1 MKKRGIS
8 PLIATV
14 LLVGIAVVLA
24 TVLMIFLRGVTD
36 DQTTRSEDKLF
47 LGQVCL
53 ENVDIEY
60 DSFCFVYEVDPGNP
74 ECDQPEQALSDPDD
88 TTDAMITIKVLN
100 RAEVPIK
107 SFSFQIISD
116 ERTKIK
122 KSEGDPFLSEYET
135 VEINDLDYEGTI
147 YNLPKRKDAIDLCT
161 IFPKDEI
168 RFTEILIKKQID
180 YQNIEGYCDDD
191 ELLTNIIYEC

>member
-60 DSFCFVYEVDPGNP
+60 DSFCFWED
-74 ECDQPEQALSDPDD
+74 A
-88 TTDAMITIKVLN
+88 TDNYINITIKNKEEIPIEEFGFKVIGNEIKVTN
-100 RAEVPIK
+100 RQDQLDQYTTRTYNMSVDL
-107 SFSFQIISD
+107 SDISD
-116 ERTKIK
+116 PENTPLEPRDDKI
-122 KSEGDPFLSEYET
+122 T
-135 VEINDLDYEGTI
+135 NI
-147 YNLPKRKDAIDLCT
+147 
-161 IFPKDEI
+161 
-168 RFTEILIKKQID
+168 EILIKKKID
-180 YQNIEGYCDDD
+180 YSGVTGYCDDD
-191 ELLTNIIYEC
+191 ELNINIIYHCSKSELPPP

>member
-60 DSFCFVYEVDPGNP
+60 DSFCFWED
-74 ECDQPEQALSDPDD
+74 A
-88 TTDAMITIKVLN
+88 TD
-100 RAEVPIK
+100 
-107 SFSFQIISD
+107 
-116 ERTKIK
+116 
-122 KSEGDPFLSEYET
+122 
-135 VEINDLDYEGTI
+135 
-147 YNLPKRKDAIDLCT
+147 KRK
-161 IFPKDEI
+161 
-168 RFTEILIKKQID
+168 
-180 YQNIEGYCDDD
+180 
-191 ELLTNIIYEC
+191 